1 MKYFPWPTVWQCH
14 FPFDIAGFPVLWEND
29 TFPNFPWSYKPCSFL
44 SIKLAS
50 IFFIDFTVG
59 ALQMSLKCH
68 PKAKNVKELLSI
80 WSPTAICLLFLLAV
94 LQCRDSFKMSVGG
107 KNFLWNIPTFYKIQ
121 RNASMLQNYHSHIVE
136 SQFCRS
142 VLVSVYLRHWCG
154 EGWGNL
160 GALPIEKFSKPWPLL
175 WLRMYLPSLLWVT
188 KNFDSL

>member
-142 VLVSVYLRHWCG
+142 VLVNLSKWKKEYTSIKNLDINRKG
-154 EGWGNL
+154 GAWGL
-160 GALPIEKFSKPWPLL
+160 SPQKKFQNHASYFGVGCKSQ
-175 WLRMYLPSLLWVT
+175 Y
-188 KNFDSL
+188 